1 VREKGIV
8 EIDPKRSVVLLIAAF
23 AAIYIL
29 WGSTYLAIKYV
40 IETLPPFIST
50 GSRFLLAGATLF
62 IVGRFSKDYE
72 KPTPTQ
78 WRASVVVVTL
88 LFLGGTGG
96 VVIAEHHITSGLAA
110 LLVATEPFW
119 VVLLSWLWLKAPRPD
134 WKVAL
139 GLLIGFVGV
148 YFLIDGDGQGGNG
161 TNQLFGMVL
170 VIAAAL
176 CWATGSIYGVRAPAS
191 KSPIL
196 ASGMQMLSG
205 GSALL
210 LVGTLM
216 GEWTGFEITSV
227 SRNSWLALAY
237 LLVFGS
243 LISFTAYSWLLKN
256 AHPAKVATYA
266 YVNPV
271 IAVLLGWAIAGES
284 FTGRMLLGAGVII
297 GSVVLITS
305 RTSDAVVEE
314 KVVSIEGSAENYPT
328 YSDPFFHKA
337 IIGKGFME
345 DRSRISYNQ
354 AYPRDPSDPRG

>member
-1 VREKGIV
+1 VREKGIAV
-8 EIDPKRSVVLLIAAF
+8 IDPKRSVVLLIVAF
-23 AAIYIL
+23 AAVYIL

-40 IETLPPFIST
+40 IETLPPFISA
-50 GSRFLLAGATLF
+50 GARFLLAGATLF
-62 IVGRFSKDYE
+62 IVGGFSKDYE
-72 KPTPTQ
+72 KPTLTQ
-78 WRASVVVVTL
+78 WRSSAVVGTL

-119 VVLLSWLWLKAPRPD
+119 VVLLSWLWLKGARPD
-134 WKVAL
+134 WRVAL

-148 YFLIDGDGQGGNG
+148 YLLMDGDAVQAGSK
-161 TNQLFGMVL
+161 TNQLFGMIL

-196 ASGMQMLSG
+196 ASGMQMLAG

-216 GEWTGFEITSV
+216 GEWTGFEISVV
-227 SRNSWLALAY
+227 SRHSWFALAY

-243 LISFTAYSWLLKN
+243 LIAFTAYSWLLKN
-256 AHPAKVATYA
+256 ARPAMVATYA

-271 IAVLLGWAIAGES
+271 IAVILGWAIAGES
-284 FTGRMLLGAGVII
+284 FTGRTLLGAGVIV
-297 GSVVLITS
+297 GSVILITS
-305 RTSDAVVEE
+305 QNSEAIVEE
-314 KVVSIEGSAENYPT
+314 KTVSIEGPTENCPT
-328 YSDPFFHKA
+328 YLT
-337 IIGKGFME
+337 
-345 DRSRISYNQ
+345 
-354 AYPRDPSDPRG
+354 

>member
-1 VREKGIV
+1 V
-8 EIDPKRSVVLLIAAF
+8 AF
-23 AAIYIL
+23 AAVYIL

-62 IVGRFSKDYE
+62 IVGRLSKDYE
-72 KPTPTQ
+72 KPTLTQ
-78 WRASVVVVTL
+78 WRSSAVVGTL

-119 VVLLSWLWLKAPRPD
+119 VVLLSWLWLKGARPD
-134 WKVAL
+134 WRVAL
-139 GLLIGFVGV
+139 GLLVGFVGV
-148 YFLIDGDGQGGNG
+148 YLLMDGGAVQAGSE
-161 TNQLFGMVL
+161 TNRLFGMIL

-196 ASGMQMLSG
+196 ASGMQMLAG

-210 LVGTLM
+210 LAGTLM
-216 GEWTGFEITSV
+216 GEWTGFEISVV
-227 SRNSWLALAY
+227 SRNSWFALAY

-243 LISFTAYSWLLKN
+243 LITFTAYSWLLKN
-256 AHPAKVATYA
+256 ARPAMVATYA

-271 IAVLLGWAIAGES
+271 IAVILGWAIAGES
-284 FTGRMLLGAGVII
+284 FTGRTLLGAGVIV

-305 RTSDAVVEE
+305 QTSEAIVEE
-314 KVVSIEGSAENYPT
+314 KTVSIEGPTENCPT
-328 YSDPFFHKA
+328 YLT
-337 IIGKGFME
+337 
-345 DRSRISYNQ
+345 
-354 AYPRDPSDPRG
+354 

>member
-1 VREKGIV
+1 VREKGIA
-8 EIDPKRSVVLLIAAF
+8 EIDPKRSVILLIVAF
-23 AAIYIL
+23 TAVYIL

-50 GSRFLLAGATLF
+50 GARFLLAGATLF

-78 WRASVVVVTL
+78 WRASAVVGVL

-96 VVIAEHHITSGLAA
+96 VVIAERHITSGLAA

-119 VVLLSWLWLKAPRPD
+119 VVLLSWLWLKGARPD

-148 YFLIDGDGQGGNG
+148 YLLIDGGAAGQAGNG
-161 TNQLFGMVL
+161 TNQLYGMVL

-191 KSPIL
+191 KSLIL
-196 ASGMQMLSG
+196 ASGMQMLAG

-216 GEWTGFEITSV
+216 GEWNSFDGAAV
-227 SRNSWLALAY
+227 SLDSWLALAY

-243 LISFTAYSWLLKN
+243 LITFTAYSWLLKN
-256 AHPAKVATYA
+256 ARPATVATYA

-271 IAVLLGWAIAGES
+271 IAVMLGWAIAGES
-284 FTGRMLLGAGVII
+284 FTGRMLLGAGVIV

-305 RTSDAVVEE
+305 QNSEAIAEE
-314 KVVSIEGSAENYPT
+314 KVVSIEGSAENCPT
-328 YSDPFFHKA
+328 YLT
-337 IIGKGFME
+337 
-345 DRSRISYNQ
+345 
-354 AYPRDPSDPRG
+354 

>member
-1 VREKGIV
+1 MREKGIA
-8 EIDPKRSVVLLIAAF
+8 EIDTKRSVVLLIVAF
-23 AAIYIL
+23 AAVYVL

-40 IETLPPFIST
+40 IETLPPFISA
-50 GSRFLLAGATLF
+50 GARFLLAGATLF

-72 KPTPTQ
+72 KPTLTQ
-78 WRASVVVVTL
+78 WRSSAVVGTL

-119 VVLLSWLWLKAPRPD
+119 VVLLSWLWLKGARPD
-134 WKVAL
+134 WRVAL

-148 YFLIDGDGQGGNG
+148 YLLMDGDAVQAGSK
-161 TNQLFGMVL
+161 TNQLFGMIL

-196 ASGMQMLSG
+196 ASGMQMLAG

-216 GEWTGFEITSV
+216 GEWTGFDISVV
-227 SRNSWLALAY
+227 SRHSWFALAY

-243 LISFTAYSWLLKN
+243 LITFTAYSWLLKN
-256 AHPAKVATYA
+256 ARPAMVATYA

-271 IAVLLGWAIAGES
+271 IAVILGWAIAGES
-284 FTGRMLLGAGVII
+284 FTGRTLLGAGVIV

-305 RTSDAVVEE
+305 QNSEAIRE
-314 KVVSIEGSAENYPT
+314 KKTVSIEGPTENCPT
-328 YSDPFFHKA
+328 YLT
-337 IIGKGFME
+337 
-345 DRSRISYNQ
+345 
-354 AYPRDPSDPRG
+354 